1 MTENN
6 NVAETSNEKGSSK
19 QIACEGGEMPSAL
32 RVLYNEVLEKNSSN
46 NGLKHFIKMD
56 GVDENLTIY
65 QYMDLDYLLRFLK
78 RQEYYVKPKKYFS
91 DKHECRLPIKSLF
104 RIAPVGVNDNDIKE
118 QTSDDSLIKSSQFR
132 ESGNLLTACWTEH
145 NGENVLMWKNF
156 TSKLGVCIKSTIA
169 KFIASFKKD
178 DFVICCGRMFYEG
191 IKYHNDNL
199 ERLFIKDKAFK
210 GEEEIRFYFIP
221 SAKIDTSKMKGL
233 SIAVDPEDMIN
244 EIILSPYID
253 KIAANELKEFIAREY
268 KVKVN
273 QSKIELNV

>member
-1 MTENN
+1 MAKQEI
-6 NVAETSNEKGSSK
+6 SNKKDNSK
-19 QIACEGGEMPSAL
+19 KITCEGGEMFASL
-32 RVLYNEVLEKNSSN
+32 EKLYNQVYKMNSNEK
-46 NGLKHFIKMD
+46 GLRHFIIMEE
-56 GVDENLTIY
+56 VDNNLTIY
-65 QYMDLDYLLRFLK
+65 QYMDLDFLLRLLK
-78 RQEYYVKPKKYFS
+78 KQEYYVKTKKYFS

-104 RIAPVGVNDNDIKE
+104 RIAPVGENDNDIKD
-118 QTSDDSLIKSSQFR
+118 QTPNDYLIKSRQFH

-145 NGENVLMWKNF
+145 NGENMLMWKNF

-221 SAKIDTSKMKGL
+221 SDKIDTSKMKGL
-233 SIAVDPEDMIN
+233 SIAVDPEDMID

>member
-1 MTENN
+1 MTKQEI
-6 NVAETSNEKGSSK
+6 SNKKDNSK
-19 QIACEGGEMPSAL
+19 KITCEGGEMFASL
-32 RVLYNEVLEKNSSN
+32 EKLYNQVCKMNSNEK
-46 NGLKHFIKMD
+46 GLRHFIIMD

-65 QYMDLDYLLRFLK
+65 QYMDLDYLLHLLK
-78 RQEYYVKPKKYFS
+78 KQEYYVKPKKYFS

-104 RIAPVGVNDNDIKE
+104 RIAPVGENDNDIKD
-118 QTSDDSLIKSSQFR
+118 QTPNDYLIKSRQFH

-169 KFIASFKKD
+169 NFIASFKKD

-191 IKYHNDNL
+191 IKYHNDNI

-221 SAKIDTSKMKGL
+221 SDKIDTSKMKGL
-233 SIAVDPEDMIN
+233 SIDVDPKVMIN

-253 KIAANELKEFIAREY
+253 KIAANELKAYLKGEY
-268 KVKVN
+268 DVKVK
-273 QSKIELNV
+273 QSQIELNV